1 MFEQALLEVAG
12 RTNKSWTVL
21 VSSGMQ
27 LGLVAALSVIP
38 LLNTDLLPRTTLQMM
53 LVAPSPPPPPP
64 PPAPPAQ
71 RALQTRPVARRQF
84 DGLHLSEP
92 ARIPD
97 KIAVLASEE
106 LPPVA
111 GNGSGVPGGL
121 ENGVPGGMNSMA
133 PRLLEVPPVLMATAK
148 PVETVAPI
156 PRIAVGGHVQDAL
169 IIHKV
174 IPVYPPLA
182 RQARL
187 SGTVRFTAIIARDG
201 TIQNLTLVSGH
212 PLFVPAAAE
221 AVRQWRYRPTLLNG
235 DPVEVIAPIEVIF
248 ILNR

>member
-1 MFEQALLEVAG
+1 MFEQALLEAAG
-12 RTNKSWTVL
+12 RTNKGWTVL

-27 LGLVAALSVIP
+27 IGLVAALSVIP

-64 PPAPPAQ
+64 APAMQ
-71 RALQTRPVARRQF
+71 RVPQTRPVARRQF
-84 DGLHLSEP
+84 DGLRLSEP

-133 PRLLEVPPVLMATAK
+133 PRLPEVPPVLLTTAK

-156 PRIAVGGHVQDAL
+156 PRIAVGGRVQDAL

-187 SGTVRFTAIIARDG
+187 SGSVRFTAIIARDG
-201 TIQNLTLVSGH
+201 TIQNLTLVSGN
-212 PLFVPAAAE
+212 PMLVTAAMD

-235 DPVEVIAPIEVIF
+235 DPIEVIAPIEVIF
-248 ILNR
+248 ILNQ

>member
-12 RTNKSWTVL
+12 RTNKGWTVL

-27 LGLVAALSVIP
+27 MGLVAALSVSP

-53 LVAPSPPPPPP
+53 LVAPAPP
-64 PPAPPAQ
+64 PPAPPPAPAAE
-71 RALQTRPVARRQF
+71 RIPQTHPVARRQF
-84 DGLHLSEP
+84 DGLRLSEP
-92 ARIPD
+92 ARIPE
-97 KIAVLASEE
+97 KIAMLASDE

-111 GNGSGVPGGL
+111 GSGAGVPGGI
-121 ENGVPGGMNSMA
+121 EGGVPGGILSMP
-133 PRLLEVPPVLMATAK
+133 PRLLEVPPVLLTTAK
-148 PVETVAPI
+148 PVEPVAPI
-156 PRIAVGGHVQDAL
+156 PRITVGGRVQDAL

-212 PLFVPAAAE
+212 PLFVAAATE

-248 ILNR
+248 ILN

>member
-1 MFEQALLEVAG
+1 MFEQALLEAAG
-12 RTNKSWTVL
+12 RTNKGWTVL

-27 LGLVAALSVIP
+27 MGLVAALSVIP

-53 LVAPSPPPPPP
+53 LVAPAPPPPPP
-64 PPAPPAQ
+64 PPAPASERVP
-71 RALQTRPVARRQF
+71 QTRPVARRQF

-92 ARIPD
+92 ARIPE
-97 KIAVLASEE
+97 KIAVLAADE
-106 LPPVA
+106 LPPMA
-111 GNGSGVPGGL
+111 GSGAGVPGGI
-121 ENGVPGGMNSMA
+121 EGGVPGGILTA
-133 PRLLEVPPVLMATAK
+133 PPRLLDVPPVLVATAK

-156 PRIAVGGHVQDAL
+156 PRISAGGRVQDAL

-212 PLFVPAAAE
+212 PLFVPAATE

-248 ILNR
+248 ILN

>member
-1 MFEQALLEVAG
+1 MFEQALLEAAG
-12 RTNKSWTVL
+12 RTNKGWTVL

-27 LGLVAALSVIP
+27 IGLVAALSVIP

-64 PPAPPAQ
+64 APAMQ
-71 RALQTRPVARRQF
+71 RVPLTRPVARRQF
-84 DGLHLSEP
+84 DGLHLSVP

-97 KIAVLASEE
+97 KIAVLVSED

-133 PRLLEVPPVLMATAK
+133 PRLPEVPPVLLTTAK

-156 PRIAVGGHVQDAL
+156 PRIAVGGRVQDAL

-187 SGTVRFTAIIARDG
+187 SGSVRFTAIIARDG
-201 TIQNLTLVSGH
+201 TIQNLTLVSGN
-212 PLFVPAAAE
+212 PMLVTAAMD

-235 DPVEVIAPIEVIF
+235 DPIEVIAPIEVIF
-248 ILNR
+248 ILNQ

>member
-1 MFEQALLEVAG
+1 MFEQALLEAVG
-12 RTNKSWTVL
+12 RTNKGWTVL

-27 LGLVAALSVIP
+27 IGLVAALSVIP
-38 LLNTDLLPRTTLQMM
+38 LLNTDLLPRTTLQTMM
-53 LVAPSPPPPPP
+53 VAPAPPPPP
-64 PPAPPAQ
+64 PPAPAAERVPP
-71 RALQTRPVARRQF
+71 THPVARRQF

-92 ARIPD
+92 ARIPE
-97 KIAVLASEE
+97 KIAMLAADE
-106 LPPVA
+106 LPPIE
-111 GNGSGVPGGL
+111 GKGSGVPGGL
-121 ENGVPGGMNSMA
+121 ANGVPGGVSSMA
-133 PRLLEVPPVLMATAK
+133 PSVLEVPPALLTTPK

-156 PRIAVGGHVQDAL
+156 PRIAVGGRVQEAL
-169 IIHKV
+169 IIHKA

-201 TIQNLTLVSGH
+201 TIQNLTLVSGN
-212 PLFVPAAAE
+212 PMLVPAAMD

-248 ILNR
+248 ILN

>member
-1 MFEQALLEVAG
+1 
-12 RTNKSWTVL
+12 
-21 VSSGMQ
+21 MQ
-27 LGLVAALSVIP
+27 MGLVAALSVIP

-53 LVAPSPPPPPP
+53 LVAPAPP
-64 PPAPPAQ
+64 PPAPPPAPAAE
-71 RALQTRPVARRQF
+71 RIPQTHPVARRQF
-84 DGLHLSEP
+84 DGLRLSEP
-92 ARIPD
+92 ARIPE
-97 KIAVLASEE
+97 KIAMLASDE

-111 GNGSGVPGGL
+111 GSGAGVPGGI
-121 ENGVPGGMNSMA
+121 EGGVPGGILSMP
-133 PRLLEVPPVLMATAK
+133 PRLLEVPPVLLTTAK
-148 PVETVAPI
+148 PVEPVAPI
-156 PRIAVGGHVQDAL
+156 PRITVGGRVQDAL

-212 PLFVPAAAE
+212 PLFVAAATE

-248 ILNR
+248 ILN

>member
-1 MFEQALLEVAG
+1 MFEQALLEAVG
-12 RTNKSWTVL
+12 RTNKGWTVL

-27 LGLVAALSVIP
+27 IGLVAALSVIP

-53 LVAPSPPPPPP
+53 LVAPTPPPPPP
-64 PPAPPAQ
+64 PPAPAAERIP
-71 RALQTRPVARRQF
+71 QTRPVARRQF
-84 DGLHLSEP
+84 DGVHLSEP
-92 ARIPD
+92 ARIPE
-97 KIAVLASEE
+97 KIVMLASDE

-111 GNGSGVPGGL
+111 GNGAGVPGGL
-121 ENGVPGGMNSMA
+121 ENGVPGGILSMP
-133 PRLLEVPPVLMATAK
+133 PRLLEVPPVLLTAAK

-156 PRIAVGGHVQDAL
+156 PRIAVGGRVQDAL

-201 TIQNLTLVSGH
+201 TIQNLTLVSGN
-212 PLFVPAAAE
+212 PMLVPAAMD

-248 ILNR
+248 ILN

>member
-12 RTNKSWTVL
+12 RTNKGWTVL

-27 LGLVAALSVIP
+27 MGLVAALSVIP

-53 LVAPSPPPPPP
+53 LVAPAPP
-64 PPAPPAQ
+64 PPAPPPAPAAE
-71 RALQTRPVARRQF
+71 RIPQTHPVARRQF
-84 DGLHLSEP
+84 DGLRLSEP
-92 ARIPD
+92 ARIPE
-97 KIAVLASEE
+97 KIATLASDE

-111 GNGSGVPGGL
+111 GNGAGVPGGI
-121 ENGVPGGMNSMA
+121 EGGVPGGVLSMP
-133 PRLLEVPPVLMATAK
+133 PRLLEVPPVLLTTAK
-148 PVETVAPI
+148 PVEPVAPI
-156 PRIAVGGHVQDAL
+156 PRITVGGRVQDAL

-212 PLFVPAAAE
+212 PLFVAT
-221 AVRQWRYRPTLLNG
+221 AVQ
-235 DPVEVIAPIEVIF
+235 
-248 ILNR
+248 NRTDLCRSALKRIDL

>member
-1 MFEQALLEVAG
+1 MFEQVLLEGAG
-12 RTNKSWTVL
+12 RANKGWTL
-21 VSSGMQ
+21 LASSGMQ
-27 LGLVAALSVIP
+27 VGMVAVLSILP

-64 PPAPPAQ
+64 PPGPAAE
-71 RALQTRPVARRQF
+71 RVPQTSPVARRQF

-92 ARIPD
+92 ARIPQRVAALVSD
-97 KIAVLASEE
+97 E
-106 LPPVA
+106 LPPMA
-111 GNGSGVPGGL
+111 GNGTGVPGGI
-121 ENGVPGGMNSMA
+121 ESGIPGGMNTMS
-133 PRLLEVPPVLMATAK
+133 PRLLEAPPVFVTASRAA
-148 PVETVAPI
+148 EAIAPI
-156 PRIAVGGHVQDAL
+156 PRLSVGGRVQDAL

-182 RQARL
+182 RMARIAG
-187 SGTVRFTAIIARDG
+187 SVRFTAIIARDG

-212 PLFVPAAAE
+212 PLLVQAATD

-248 ILNR
+248 MLNR